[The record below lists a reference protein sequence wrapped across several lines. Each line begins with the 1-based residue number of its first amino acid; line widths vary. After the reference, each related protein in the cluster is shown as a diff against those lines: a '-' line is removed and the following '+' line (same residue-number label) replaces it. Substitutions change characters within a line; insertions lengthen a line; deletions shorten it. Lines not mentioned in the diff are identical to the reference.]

1 MGKGTTFTVEV
12 PVEIV
17 PRPTS
22 EQVPQPQGEA
32 VPTADVLRGARIL
45 LCEDNALNREIAV
58 TLLGM
63 KGLQVETAE
72 NGKQGVEK
80 YQASDPYYFDGILMD
95 IRMPVMDG
103 LQAAKAIR
111 ALPRDDAQ
119 KVPIIALSANAFSED
134 VQKSRS
140 CGMNDHLTKPLDIA
154 KICTSLSQLIVQFQ
168 QEQADSEEKMV

>member
-1 MGKGTTFTVEV
+1 
-12 PVEIV
+12 
-17 PRPTS
+17 
-22 EQVPQPQGEA
+22 
-32 VPTADVLRGARIL
+32 
-45 LCEDNALNREIAV
+45 
-58 TLLGM
+58 
-63 KGLQVETAE
+63 
-72 NGKQGVEK
+72 
-80 YQASDPYYFDGILMD
+80 
-95 IRMPVMDG
+95 MDG

-119 KVPIIALSANAFSED
+119 KVPIIALSANAFPED